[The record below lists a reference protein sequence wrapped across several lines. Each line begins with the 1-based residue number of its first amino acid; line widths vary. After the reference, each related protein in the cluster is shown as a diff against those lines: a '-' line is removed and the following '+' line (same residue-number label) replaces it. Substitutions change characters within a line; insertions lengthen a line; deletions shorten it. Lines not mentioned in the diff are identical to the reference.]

1 MNIKTHER
9 DEVTQTLNMKPE
21 NTETVSGH
29 SYPLLP
35 VAVLQVVGGAIVP
48 VEPDADEHGR
58 QETIF
63 SHDDKIGEEPA
74 KSLDHTCRHR
84 QSSVTN

>member
-1 MNIKTHER
+1 MNITTHER
-9 DEVTQTLNMKPE
+9 DEVTQTLNM

-84 QSSVTN
+84 QSLGTN